1 MAFLSEA
8 QLETALLEQLA
19 SLGYACASDDL
30 IGPDGKQP
38 ERGAY
43 DEVVLKA
50 RLTAAVARL
59 NPALPAEAQAD
70 AMRRLT
76 QSELPNLL
84 EENRRIHRLLTEGAD
99 IEFYGDDGVLTAGK
113 VRLIDFERPANNDWL
128 AVQQFTVIAGQAK
141 RRPDVVVFVN
151 GLPLAVIE
159 LKAPGGESA
168 TLAGAFNQLQ
178 TYKHQIPALF
188 HCNALLVT
196 SDGLSARVGS
206 LSADFERFMP
216 WRTTDGTCIEP
227 KGMPEMAT
235 LIEGVFEPGR
245 FLDLLR
251 HFTVFGESPSGL
263 IKIIAGY
270 HQFHAVKKAVISTL
284 RASQRP
290 DQRRTAEDPAEYGL
304 PSVKDQPAG
313 DHKAGVIWHT
323 QGSGKSLLM
332 AFYAGLL
339 VFDPR
344 MANPTLVVL
353 TDRNDLDDQL
363 FATFAMCRDLLRQTP
378 VQAQDREH
386 LRSLLNRASGG
397 VIFTTIQKFTPAALT
412 PDPSPGGRGEQ
423 GALTD
428 RSNVVVIADEAHRS
442 QYGFKARVASK
453 TGEIAYGFAKY
464 LRDALP
470 NASFIGFTGTP
481 IEATDVNTPAVFG
494 HYIDIY
500 DISRA
505 VEDGATV
512 PIYYES
518 RLARIE
524 LDEDEK
530 PRIDAEIEALLEDE
544 DEPSAE
550 RAKQKW
556 STVEALVG
564 SDKRL
569 ALVAA
574 DLVQHFEDR
583 VAALDGKAM
592 MVCMSRRICVALYD
606 EIVKLRPDWHSSDDN
621 AGRVKI
627 VMTGAASDP
636 PEWQQHIGN
645 KTRRDLLAKRARDAR
660 DPLQLV
666 IVRDMWLTGF
676 DAPALHTLYIDKPMR
691 GHGLMQAIAR
701 VNRVFRDKP
710 AGLIV
715 DYIGIAQNLKS
726 ALAQYSKPDQD
737 KTGIDEVEAVALLL
751 EKYGIVRD
759 MFAAQGSASVAGG
772 TTPWMEEV
780 GRSRTPEP
788 RMPGATRGFDYR
800 TGLSGTP
807 GERLAMMAGA
817 IEWILDR
824 QQQWAAAEK
833 TPDASRQAQR
843 RFADGVLALSKAFA
857 LASSSDEAR
866 GIREEVGFFQA
877 IRAALVKTA
886 GGSGVTRQDR
896 ELAIQQIVS
905 RAVVSTEIVDIL
917 AAAGIQTPDISIL
930 SDEFLLEVQQMEKK
944 NLALEALRKLL
955 NDSIRSRTRTNV
967 VETRAFT
974 ERLEDAIARYHA
986 NAITTAEVLQELIK
1000 LAQDIRAARSRG
1012 EEQGLSD
1019 EEIAFYDALAENESA
1034 VEVMGDASLRV
1045 IAHELLV
1052 SLRENVAVDWAHR
1065 ESARARLRV
1074 LVKRILRK
1082 YGYPPDLQDAAV
1094 QTVLQQAEVL
1104 SALWQTGDSRA

>member
-19 SLGYACASDDL
+19 GLGFACASDDV

-38 ERGAY
+38 EREAY

-50 RLTAAVARL
+50 RLTATVARL
-59 NPALPAEAQAD
+59 NPTLPPEAQAD
-70 AMRRLT
+70 AIRRLT

-99 IEFYGDDGVLTAGK
+99 VEYYAEDGTLTAGK
-113 VRLIDFERPANNDWL
+113 VQLIDFERPSNNDWL
-128 AVQQFTVIAGQAK
+128 AVQQFTVVAGQAK

-151 GLPLAVIE
+151 GLPLAVVE

-168 TLAGAFNQLQ
+168 TLSSAFNQLQ
-178 TYKHQIPALF
+178 TYKQQIPALF
-188 HCNALLVT
+188 HSNALLVT
-196 SDGLSARVGS
+196 SDGLMARVGS
-206 LSADFERFMP
+206 VSADSERFMP
-216 WRTTDGTCIEP
+216 WRTTDGTRIEP

-235 LIEGVFEPGR
+235 LIEGVFEQGR

-251 HFTVFGESPSGL
+251 HFTVFGESSSGL

-284 RASQRP
+284 RASQ
-290 DQRRTAEDPAEYGL
+290 TAMAEDPVEYGL
-304 PSVKDQPAG
+304 PSVKDQPPG

-339 VFDPR
+339 VLDPR

-363 FATFAMCRDLLRQTP
+363 FATFAMCKDLLRQTP

-386 LRSLLNRASGG
+386 LRTLLNRASGG
-397 VIFTTIQKFTPAALT
+397 VIFTTLQKFSPAT
-412 PDPSPGGRGEQ
+412 DETDFP
-423 GALTD
+423 ALTD

-442 QYGFKARVASK
+442 QYGFKAKVASK

-550 RAKQKW
+550 RAKRKW

-583 VAALDGKAM
+583 VAALNGKAM

-606 EIVKLRPDWHSSDDN
+606 EIIKLRPEWHSPEDT
-621 AGRVKI
+621 AGSIKI

-636 PEWQQHIGN
+636 VEWQQHIGN
-645 KTRRDLLAKRARDAR
+645 KARRDLLAKRARDPQ
-660 DPLQLV
+660 DPLRLV

-676 DAPALHTLYIDKPMR
+676 DAPSMHTMYIDKPMR

-737 KTGIDEVEAVALLL
+737 KTGIDEAEAVAVLL
-751 EKYGIVRD
+751 EKYEIVRD
-759 MFAAQGSASVAGG
+759 MFH
-772 TTPWMEEV
+772 
-780 GRSRTPEP
+780 
-788 RMPGATRGFDYR
+788 GFDYR
-800 TGLSGTP
+800 TGLGGTP

-817 IEWILDR
+817 IEWILDK

-833 TPDASRQAQR
+833 TPDAKKRAQR
-843 RFADGVLALSKAFA
+843 RFADSVLALSKAFA
-857 LASSSDEAR
+857 LAASSDEAR

-886 GGSGVTRQDR
+886 GGSGPTRQDR

-944 NLALEALRKLL
+944 NLGLEALRELL

-1000 LAQDIRAARSRG
+1000 LARDIRAARNRG

-1034 VEVMGDASLRV
+1034 LQVMGDDKLRV

-1104 SALWQTGDSRA
+1104 SALWQPGHSRV